1 MDGPTRQRPGMVAP
15 GTGHNHHHS
24 VEPDASGPARPG
36 GWVAD
41 DAGNAEVAAATVAGG
56 WPVFPCLPTKAP
68 ATRNGF
74 KDATTDPAR
83 VSAWWERHPDHLV
96 GVPTDGLVVLDLDV
110 APDRDTWSWW
120 QALADSHGW
129 PITENLVVAT
139 PSGGLHVY
147 FLAAPGV
154 RVRCSAGRLAP
165 HVDVRAAGGYIVAP
179 GTTLPD
185 GRRYEVINLPEQL
198 PEPPEWLIGMLTDPP
213 ATRPARSSRPSSR
226 PVSRLGSRREGTRYG
241 LAALDAEVGRVA
253 TAPVGTRND
262 TLVRAAFRCG
272 QLAAAGELDPIYAA
286 EQLELAAQRA
296 GLGQSE
302 IEATIR
308 SGMAAGGRHPRR
320 PAA

>member
-1 MDGPTRQRPGMVAP
+1 MAGPTRQRPGTTTP
-15 GTGHNHHHS
+15 GTGHDVYHS
-24 VEPDASGPARPG
+24 VTPDLTGHVGADAAV
-36 GWVAD
+36 GWVAE
-41 DAGNAEVAAATVAGG
+41 DASNAEVAAATVAGG

-96 GVPTDGLVVLDLDV
+96 AVPTDGLVVLDLDV

-120 QALADSHGW
+120 QGIADSHGW

-139 PSGGLHVY
+139 PSGGVHVY
-147 FLAAPGV
+147 FSAPRGDV
-154 RVRCSAGRLAP
+154 EIRCSAGRVAP
-165 HVDVRAAGGYIVAP
+165 HVDVRAAGGYIIAP
-179 GTTLPD
+179 GSTLSD
-185 GRRYEVINLPEQL
+185 GRRYEVLHLPDRL
-198 PEPPEWLIGMLTDPP
+198 PTLPGWLVDMLAGPRP
-213 ATRPARSSRPSSR
+213 APAATTRPAKRTAR
-226 PVSRLGSRREGTRYG
+226 RREGSRYG

-253 TAPVGTRND
+253 TAPVGRRND

-286 EQLELAAQRA
+286 EQLELAALRA

-302 IEATIR
+302 AEATIR
-308 SGMAAGGRHPRR
+308 SGMEAGGRHPRR